1 MARYKNYDYSQ
12 DVLIPVLLEQQL
24 QLGTLEF
31 AIHTLVETRMD
42 TSIFDDR
49 YRNDE
54 TGRWAYYPKILL
66 KIVLF
71 GYSRGFILSRK
82 IERAC
87 KENVTF
93 MALCCGEQPD
103 HGTIAAFVL
112 IFGMKVEHTS
122 YGTGFTPFIVYL
134 SYSR

>member
-1 MARYKNYDYSQ
+1 MARYKSYDYSQ
-12 DVLIPVLLEQQL
+12 DVLIPVSLEEQL
-24 QLGTLEF
+24 MPGTLEF

-54 TGRWAYYPKILL
+54 TGRWAYDPKILL

-71 GYSRGFILSRK
+71 GFSRGLIHSRK
-82 IERAC
+82 IETAC

-93 MALCCGEQPD
+93 MALC
-103 HGTIAAFVL
+103 
-112 IFGMKVEHTS
+112 
-122 YGTGFTPFIVYL
+122 
-134 SYSR
+134 